1 MIFDANVWSMI
12 LVGIKETLLMVAL
25 SSAISYL
32 LGIPL
37 GILLVVSDKNGIKP
51 MPKVNSI
58 VGFIINILRSIP
70 FMILLIMVLPVT
82 RAIVGTTLGWKAV
95 VPPLVFAAAPYIA
108 RMVESSLKETDA
120 GIIEAAKSM
129 GASNMQIVTKVYLP
143 EARPSLLT
151 GAAIS
156 ITTILGYSA
165 MAGFVGGGGLGTIA
179 INYGYYR
186 YQTDIMILT
195 VIILVIIVQLIQEA
209 GNRLSRNTDKR
220 IR

>member
-1 MIFDANVWSMI
+1 MIFDASVWSMI
-12 LVGIKETLLMVAL
+12 LVGIKETLLMVAI
-25 SSAISYL
+25 SSVISYV

-37 GILLVVSDKNGIKP
+37 GIILVVTDKNGIKP

-58 VGFIINILRSIP
+58 IGVIINILRSIP

-82 RAIVGTTLGWKAV
+82 RLIVGTTLGWKAV

-129 GASNMQIVTKVYLP
+129 GASNMQIITKVYLP
-143 EARPSLLT
+143 EAKPSLIT

-186 YQTDIMILT
+186 YQTDIMIVT
-195 VIILVIIVQLIQEA
+195 VIILVLIVQLIQEA
-209 GNRLSRNTDKR
+209 GTRITRNTDKR